1 MALKG
6 GFKNFANQ
14 TKEIKDAPPIDL
26 GAEGPA
32 LHIVHAAVGLHEAPT
47 TQPSTHDANAVGHVG
62 PAGVEHDGGVATV
75 AEAQL
80 DRTPV
85 RTGPADVSIEADEP
99 VTSGRTHY
107 TELVRKELR
116 LHADQADEL
125 TILASKVQRA
135 RKEKGERITDNT
147 LIRVAVDLLLQRQA
161 ELVGST
167 EDELRV
173 ALGLTP
179 RTQSFS

>member
-14 TKEIKDAPPIDL
+14 TREIKEAPPIDL
-26 GAEGPA
+26 GAEAPA
-32 LHIVHAAVGLHEAPT
+32 LHIVHEAAAL
-47 TQPSTHDANAVGHVG
+47 HDANSRKQTAAAAPVAVTELA
-62 PAGVEHDGGVATV
+62 PAKQGGGVEHAAATAPEKAPRKSAAAKAAPVANELV
-75 AEAQL
+75 
-80 DRTPV
+80 
-85 RTGPADVSIEADEP
+85 VSAHP
-99 VTSGRTHY
+99 HY

-125 TILASKVQRA
+125 TVLASKVQRA

-147 LIRVAVDLLLQRQA
+147 LIRVAVDLLLQRQN

-173 ALGLTP
+173 ALGLRP
-179 RTQSFS
+179 RV

>member
-6 GFKNFANQ
+6 GFKNFSNQ
-14 TKEIKDAPPIDL
+14 TREIKEAPPIDL
-26 GAEGPA
+26 SGVTPS
-32 LHIVHAAVGLHEAPT
+32 LHIVHEAAALHSASQVPAAEQAAT
-47 TQPSTHDANAVGHVG
+47 LTSAASPSPESNG
-62 PAGVEHDGGVATV
+62 GVEEEVPDRHEKAIVHPSSIQTEEQ
-75 AEAQL
+75 AE
-80 DRTPV
+80 
-85 RTGPADVSIEADEP
+85 GPIIS
-99 VTSGRTHY
+99 SHTHY

-125 TILASKVQRA
+125 TALATKVQRA
-135 RKEKGERITDNT
+135 RREKGERITDNT
-147 LIRVAVDLLLQRQA
+147 LIRVAVDLLLKRQN

-179 RTQSFS
+179 RA

>member
-14 TKEIKDAPPIDL
+14 TREIKEAPPIDL
-26 GAEGPA
+26 GVEAPA
-32 LHIVHAAVGLHEAPT
+32 LHIVHEAAALHGGSNSQPPTPMAAPVPVT
-47 TQPSTHDANAVGHVG
+47 EVAPGET
-62 PAGVEHDGGVATV
+62 DGG
-75 AEAQL
+75 AELLTASKPEKA
-80 DRTPV
+80 REK
-85 RTGPADVSIEADEP
+85 PAVPETRSEASEPLVS
-99 VTSGRTHY
+99 SHTHY

-125 TILASKVQRA
+125 TMLATKVQRA

-147 LIRVAVDLLLQRQA
+147 LIRLAVDLLLQRQK

-167 EDELRV
+167 EDQLRI
-173 ALGLTP
+173 ALGLAP
-179 RTQSFS
+179 RG

>member
-14 TKEIKDAPPIDL
+14 TREIKEAPPIDL
-26 GAEGPA
+26 GGETPA
-32 LHIVHAAVGLHEAPT
+32 LHVVHEAASLHGGSKP
-47 TQPSTHDANAVGHVG
+47 QQAA
-62 PAGVEHDGGVATV
+62 PAAAPAPVAQLAPVDQNGGVLPV
-75 AEAQL
+75 AAPPESAPVQAGAGSAVP
-80 DRTPV
+80 RT
-85 RTGPADVSIEADEP
+85 SEP
-99 VTSGRTHY
+99 VVSSHTHY

-125 TILASKVQRA
+125 TVLASKVQRA

-147 LIRVAVDLLLQRQA
+147 LIRVAVDLLLQRQK

-167 EDELRV
+167 EDQLRV
-173 ALGLTP
+173 ALGLAP
-179 RTQSFS
+179 RA

>member
-14 TKEIKDAPPIDL
+14 TREIKEAPPIDL
-26 GAEGPA
+26 GADAPALHVVHAPAAPQGDSGSQPARPVPAPVTGLVQAESNGGVGPMAAPSAEKGEGPA
-32 LHIVHAAVGLHEAPT
+32 
-47 TQPSTHDANAVGHVG
+47 G
-62 PAGVEHDGGVATV
+62 P
-75 AEAQL
+75 Q
-80 DRTPV
+80 
-85 RTGPADVSIEADEP
+85 TGPETNEP
-99 VTSGRTHY
+99 MVPRHTHY

-125 TILASKVQRA
+125 TVLASKVQRA

-147 LIRVAVDLLLQRQA
+147 LIRVAVDLLLQRQK

-173 ALGLTP
+173 ALGLAP
-179 RTQSFS
+179 RA

>member
-14 TKEIKDAPPIDL
+14 TRDIKEAPPIDL
-26 GAEGPA
+26 GAEVPT
-32 LHIVHAAVGLHEAPT
+32 LHIVHEAAALHNDS
-47 TQPSTHDANAVGHVG
+47 QVPSTQRTGTPPPTADLASKSNG
-62 PAGVEHDGGVATV
+62 GVESEIAVNDKKATAHPSSTQAA
-75 AEAQL
+75 AE
-80 DRTPV
+80 DE
-85 RTGPADVSIEADEP
+85 GPIVS
-99 VTSGRTHY
+99 SHTHY

-125 TILASKVQRA
+125 TVLATKVQRA
-135 RKEKGERITDNT
+135 RREKGERITDNT
-147 LIRVAVDLLLQRQA
+147 LIRVAVDLLLERQK

-167 EDELRV
+167 EDQLRV

-179 RTQSFS
+179 RA

>member
-14 TKEIKDAPPIDL
+14 TREIKEAPPIDL
-26 GAEGPA
+26 DVDVPA
-32 LHIVHAAVGLHEAPT
+32 LHIIHEAAALHGASASQPT
-47 TQPSTHDANAVGHVG
+47 TPMAAPVPVTGLALG
-62 PAGVEHDGGVATV
+62 ETDGGA
-75 AEAQL
+75 
-80 DRTPV
+80 
-85 RTGPADVSIEADEP
+85 GP
-99 VTSGRTHY
+99 VTASKPEEAREKPAAPEAGSEASKPVVSSHTHY

-125 TILASKVQRA
+125 TVLASKVQRA

-147 LIRVAVDLLLQRQA
+147 LIRVAVDLLLQRQK

-167 EDELRV
+167 EDELRI
-173 ALGLTP
+173 ALGLAP
-179 RTQSFS
+179 RA

>member
-1 MALKG
+1 MALRG

-14 TKEIKDAPPIDL
+14 TREIKEAPPIDL
-26 GAEGPA
+26 GGEAPT
-32 LHIVHAAVGLHEAPT
+32 LHIVHEAAALHNAS
-47 TQPSTHDANAVGHVG
+47 QAPSTVQAATPD
-62 PAGVEHDGGVATV
+62 PAADPAPESNGGVKSEITAKHERAIVHPSSTQAV
-75 AEAQL
+75 E
-80 DRTPV
+80 DV
-85 RTGPADVSIEADEP
+85 EGPIVS
-99 VTSGRTHY
+99 SHTHY

-125 TILASKVQRA
+125 TVLATKVQRA
-135 RKEKGERITDNT
+135 RREKGERITDNT
-147 LIRVAVDLLLQRQA
+147 LIRVAVDLLLKRQK

-179 RTQSFS
+179 RA

>member
-14 TKEIKDAPPIDL
+14 TREIKDAPPIDL

-32 LHIVHAAVGLHEAPT
+32 LHIVHAAAGLHEAT
-47 TQPSTHDANAVGHVG
+47 TAQPETHDAGAVGHAK
-62 PAGVEHDGGVATV
+62 PAGGEHDGGAATI
-75 AEAQL
+75 AESQL
-80 DRTPV
+80 DRTPIRSELAEV
-85 RTGPADVSIEADEP
+85 AFEADESVP
-99 VTSGRTHY
+99 SGRTHY

-125 TILASKVQRA
+125 TMLATKVQRA
-135 RKEKGERITDNT
+135 RREKGERITDNT

-179 RTQSFS
+179 RT

>member
-14 TKEIKDAPPIDL
+14 TREIKDAPPIDL

-32 LHIVHAAVGLHEAPT
+32 LHIVHAAVGLHEAST
-47 TQPSTHDANAVGHVG
+47 TQPATDDASAVGHPE
-62 PAGVEHDGGVATV
+62 PAAVEHDGGVAPV
-75 AEAQL
+75 AESQL

-85 RTGPADVSIEADEP
+85 RTDPADVAFEADEP
-99 VTSGRTHY
+99 VPSSRTHY

-135 RKEKGERITDNT
+135 RREKGERITDNT

-179 RTQSFS
+179 RT

>member
-14 TKEIKDAPPIDL
+14 TREIKEAPPVDL
-26 GAEGPA
+26 GGEAPT
-32 LHIVHAAVGLHEAPT
+32 LHIVHEAAALHNDSQAPSTEQAATPVPAADPASKSNERVESEIAADHAKPIVHTSSTPSAPEVEAPII
-47 TQPSTHDANAVGHVG
+47 SSH
-62 PAGVEHDGGVATV
+62 
-75 AEAQL
+75 
-80 DRTPV
+80 
-85 RTGPADVSIEADEP
+85 
-99 VTSGRTHY
+99 THY

-125 TILASKVQRA
+125 TVLATKVQRA

-147 LIRVAVDLLLQRQA
+147 LIRVAVDLLLKRQK

-179 RTQSFS
+179 RT

>member
-6 GFKNFANQ
+6 GFKNFASQ
-14 TKEIKDAPPIDL
+14 TREIKEAPPIDL
-26 GAEGPA
+26 GADAAALHVVQAPA
-32 LHIVHAAVGLHEAPT
+32 LLQGDPGSQPATPVPVAGLARAESTGGVEPVAASGVEEGER
-47 TQPSTHDANAVGHVG
+47 
-62 PAGVEHDGGVATV
+62 PAGS
-75 AEAQL
+75 Q
-80 DRTPV
+80 
-85 RTGPADVSIEADEP
+85 TGPETNETMASRHI
-99 VTSGRTHY
+99 HY

-125 TILASKVQRA
+125 TVLASKVQRA

-147 LIRVAVDLLLQRQA
+147 LIRVAVDLLLQRQK

-179 RTQSFS
+179 RA

>member
-14 TKEIKDAPPIDL
+14 TREIKEAPPIDL
-26 GAEGPA
+26 GSEAPV
-32 LHIVHAAVGLHEAPT
+32 LHIVHEAAALHSGTNNPHSTTKLPPPVLSPEPAPVEATGGGESEPT
-47 TQPSTHDANAVGHVG
+47 PKSGNALVTPPSTQALPEVMEHV
-62 PAGVEHDGGVATV
+62 
-75 AEAQL
+75 
-80 DRTPV
+80 
-85 RTGPADVSIEADEP
+85 VS
-99 VTSGRTHY
+99 SHTHY

-125 TILASKVQRA
+125 TVLASKVQRA
-135 RKEKGERITDNT
+135 RRAKGERITDNT
-147 LIRVAVDLLLQRQA
+147 LIRVAVDLLLARQQ

-167 EDELRV
+167 EDELRL

-179 RTQSFS
+179 RA

>member
-1 MALKG
+1 MALRG

-14 TKEIKDAPPIDL
+14 TREIKDAPPIDL
-26 GAEGPA
+26 GGEAPA
-32 LHIVHAAVGLHEAPT
+32 LHIVHEAAALHNASQAPSPEQAPAPVLADHSAPEPSGGVTSEITAKHEAFVHPSS
-47 TQPSTHDANAVGHVG
+47 TQA
-62 PAGVEHDGGVATV
+62 
-75 AEAQL
+75 AEE
-80 DRTPV
+80 
-85 RTGPADVSIEADEP
+85 IEAP
-99 VTSGRTHY
+99 VVSSHTHY

-125 TILASKVQRA
+125 TVLATKVQRA
-135 RKEKGERITDNT
+135 RREKGERITDNT
-147 LIRVAVDLLLQRQA
+147 LIRVAVDLLLKRQK

-179 RTQSFS
+179 RA

>member
-14 TKEIKDAPPIDL
+14 TREIKEAPPIDL
-26 GAEGPA
+26 GAEAPA
-32 LHIVHAAVGLHEAPT
+32 LHIVHEAAAL
-47 TQPSTHDANAVGHVG
+47 HDANSRKQTAAAAPIAVTELA
-62 PAGVEHDGGVATV
+62 PAKQGGGVEHATATAPEKAPRKSAAAKAAPVANELV
-75 AEAQL
+75 
-80 DRTPV
+80 
-85 RTGPADVSIEADEP
+85 VSAHP
-99 VTSGRTHY
+99 HY

-125 TILASKVQRA
+125 TVLASKVQRA

-147 LIRVAVDLLLQRQA
+147 LIRVAVDLLLQRQN

-173 ALGLTP
+173 ALGLRP
-179 RTQSFS
+179 RV

>member
-14 TKEIKDAPPIDL
+14 TREIKEAPPIDL
-26 GAEGPA
+26 DGEAPV
-32 LHIVHAAVGLHEAPT
+32 LHIVHEAAALHGGSKPN
-47 TQPSTHDANAVGHVG
+47 STPQVAMPGSAGEPAQVKANR
-62 PAGVEHDGGVATV
+62 GVESSAPRLESG
-75 AEAQL
+75 
-80 DRTPV
+80 PV
-85 RTGPADVSIEADEP
+85 NPLGHQAALESKEP
-99 VTSGRTHY
+99 LASSHTHY

-125 TILASKVQRA
+125 TALASKVQRA
-135 RKEKGERITDNT
+135 RRQKGERITDNT
-147 LIRVAVDLLLQRQA
+147 LIRVAVDLLLERQK

-167 EDELRV
+167 EDELRI

-179 RTQSFS
+179 RA

>member
-1 MALKG
+1 MALRG

-14 TKEIKDAPPIDL
+14 TREIKEAPPIDL
-26 GAEGPA
+26 GGEAPT
-32 LHIVHAAVGLHEAPT
+32 LHIVHEAAALHNDPQGPSTEQAATPVPTADPAPESNGGVKSEIAT
-47 TQPSTHDANAVGHVG
+47 KHEKAIVQPSSTQAPKDVEG
-62 PAGVEHDGGVATV
+62 PI
-75 AEAQL
+75 
-80 DRTPV
+80 
-85 RTGPADVSIEADEP
+85 VS
-99 VTSGRTHY
+99 SHTHY

-125 TILASKVQRA
+125 TVLATKVQRA
-135 RKEKGERITDNT
+135 RREKGERITDNT
-147 LIRVAVDLLLQRQA
+147 LIRVAVDLLLKRQD

-179 RTQSFS
+179 RA